1 MLVIHPKKYVLA
13 WLIAAVIA
21 TCVAC
26 GGSSGAD
33 GGDAAAVYDKA
44 ASLTGQEQIDYLVET
59 AKEEGGVL
67 RLYTSLSESNVPAIS
82 EAFEAAYGIEV
93 EAYRAAPEEVAA
105 RVNSESGVDFDKPAD
120 VIEARG
126 VEMEALGQQ
135 DLVRALG
142 GSSLADFP
150 EEYAFDAWTADRL
163 VMITGCWNTDEVATD
178 ELPASLEEL
187 AEPQW
192 KGRFALEF
200 HDENWFATM
209 FKHLQDQGMSEEEV
223 QALFEKIGRNGAAVE
238 GHTKMQELIGFGE
251 HPYSP
256 DCYSYVT
263 EAQEEAGTPTAWEP
277 VREPV
282 VVQPHGVA
290 QSPFRSTATAALFY
304 LWLLTDGQEVLADLG
319 NNVPTEAFLH
329 EVIPQDI
336 EASAEWRERW
346 QAIVHHD

>member
-1 MLVIHPKKYVLA
+1 MIHPKKNVLA
-13 WLIAAVIA
+13 WLIAPVVLA

-26 GGSSGAD
+26 GGGAGAD
-33 GGDAAAVYDKA
+33 GEAAAAVYDKA
-44 ASLTGQEQIDYLVET
+44 ASLTGQEQIDYLVDT

-82 EAFEAAYGIEV
+82 EAFEAAYGIKV
-93 EAYRAAPEEVAA
+93 EAYRAAPEEVAT
-105 RVNSESGVDFDKPAD
+105 RVNSESGVEFDEPAD

-126 VEMEALGQQ
+126 VEMEALGKQ

-142 GSSLADFP
+142 GSSLANFP

-163 VMITGCWNTDEVATD
+163 VMITGCWNTDEVATN

-209 FKHLQDQGMSEEEV
+209 YEHLQDQGMPDDEV
-223 QALFEKIGRNGAAVE
+223 EALFEKIGANGAAVE

-256 DCYSYVT
+256 DCYTYVT
-263 EAQEEAGTPTAWEP
+263 ETQEEAGTPTAWEP
-277 VREPV
+277 ALEPV
-282 VVQPHGVA
+282 VAQPNGVGLNPV
-290 QSPFRSTATAALFY
+290 SKHPATAALFY

-319 NNVPTEAFLH
+319 NNVPTEAFPH
-329 EVIPQDI
+329 KVIPQDI

-346 QAIVHHD
+346 QAIVHHE